1 MKRRK
6 FSAEFKTKVAI
17 EAIRGLKTLNELSSE
32 YEVHPNQISKWKKQ
46 LLSQAPQIFKDRRNS
61 NNVSEDKKVEKL
73 YQAIGQL
80 QVELNWLKK
89 KTGFIS

>member
-17 EAIRGLKTLNELSSE
+17 EAIRGLKTLNEISSE
-32 YEVHPNQISKWKKQ
+32 YEVHPNQVTKWKKQ
-46 LLSQAPQIFKDRRNS
+46 LLTQAPQIFKDRKSSDSHKENQ
-61 NNVSEDKKVEKL
+61 KVEKL
-73 YQAIGQL
+73 YQEIGQL

>member
-17 EAIRGLKTLNELSSE
+17 EATRGLKTLNEISSE
-32 YEVHPNQISKWKKQ
+32 YEIHPNQITKWKKQ
-46 LLSQAPQIFKDRRNS
+46 LLTQAPQIFKDRKSSDSHKENQ
-61 NNVSEDKKVEKL
+61 KVEKL
-73 YQAIGQL
+73 YQEIGQL